1 MIALESSVGKFFIRQ
16 ERRFLSEW
24 FVGDVIWHNILDKK
38 NNFIDFLSQIIDVDR
53 FFLKLQEISVRF
65 EH

>member
-24 FVGDVIWHNILDKK
+24 FVGDVIRHNILDKK

-53 FFLKLQEISVRF
+53 FFLKLHEISVRF